1 MSGLFRNT
9 KLMFLMM
16 FALFQVLPISA
27 SAAGTM
33 IKGRVFTEAGPLS
46 AAKVFAFNSFD
57 DLQKGKPP
65 VASAVTDPDG
75 VYQLKLNS
83 GSYYFIARGDSE
95 GRHYFAYHGAN
106 PIKVGDDKFWL
117 ALMANPEKSL
127 EYVDGATGIE
137 GSILYKGKPVDGAFV
152 AIYTPGK
159 KYKGL
164 GVKTESVGID
174 GKFKISLLSD
184 SYMVFAKKNFKGMS
198 NRPLQKGD
206 LWCYN
211 SNNPVEVKDGKSTRI
226 ELSCFPVND
235 RASFSTA
242 PTIKEDDL
250 KTFADRRTSSGGGIR
265 GRVTNPEGKP
275 IANIAVQA
283 YMLTA
288 PVTQMYHF
296 AHGTEY
302 ATITDESGRFFIPVD
317 EDGDYGVLARNVL
330 GDGPHRGE
338 TFGFYQGN
346 SRYAVTFKKG
356 QMVEN
361 INILADK
368 VMQQPKESAD
378 KKATEIVGTR
388 VGEPVLLTDSVIVN
402 DTVWQGEIHISGV
415 ISVKRGA
422 TLTIRPGTL
431 VKFKKVDRDNNKV
444 GDGEIMVEGRLFA
457 KGTSDKKIVFTS
469 AEEKPKVND
478 WSYVQ
483 FISSDPDNVIENCQF
498 EYAYAGL
505 MIHYAN
511 VSISNS
517 LFRNNRRGMHFT
529 STDMPVDHCSF
540 VDNQIGVYF
549 VRFEGKVRFT
559 NNEISR
565 NDIGVQF
572 VRQHIN
578 LVDFENLDQGK
589 EPPRFDGNNIHDN
602 RKYNFSLGE
611 GQERDINVSG
621 NWWGSTNRDVIS
633 EAIYDRS
640 NDKTLGKIEFEPFLK
655 SSVKDSGVRGT
666 VN

>member
-1 MSGLFRNT
+1 MN
-9 KLMFLMM
+9 
-16 FALFQVLPISA
+16 
-27 SAAGTM
+27 
-33 IKGRVFTEAGPLS
+33 
-46 AAKVFAFNSFD
+46 
-57 DLQKGKPP
+57 
-65 VASAVTDPDG
+65 
-75 VYQLKLNS
+75 LKS
-83 GSYYFIARGDSE
+83 GSYYFIARGDLE

-106 PIKVGDDKFWL
+106 PIKVTDDKFWL
-117 ALMANPEKSL
+117 ALMANQEKPV
-127 EYVDGATGIE
+127 EYVDGASGIE
-137 GSILYKGKPVDGAFV
+137 GSILYKGKPVDGAYV
-152 AIYTPGK
+152 AIYKPGN

-164 GVKTESVGID
+164 GVKTESVGSD
-174 GKFKISLLSD
+174 GHFKVKLFPD
-184 SYMVFAKKNFKGMS
+184 RYMVFAKKNFKGMS

-211 SNNPVEVKDGKSTRI
+211 SNNPVEVKDGKSTRL

-235 RASFSTA
+235 RASFATA
-242 PTIKEDDL
+242 AIVKEDDL
-250 KTFADRRTSSGGGIR
+250 KTFAERRSSSAGGGIR
-265 GRVTNPEGKP
+265 GRVTDLDGSP

-302 ATITDESGRFFIPVD
+302 ATITDDAGRFFIPVD
-317 EDGDYGVLARNVL
+317 EDGDFGLLARNVL

-338 TFGFYQGN
+338 LFGFYQGN

-368 VMQQPKESAD
+368 VMQPPKESAG
-378 KKATEIVGTR
+378 KKEVVIVGTR
-388 VGEPVLLTDSVIVN
+388 VGEPVLISDTVITG
-402 DTVWQGEIHISGV
+402 DTVWQGEIHVSGV

-422 TLTIRPGTL
+422 TLTVRPGTA
-431 VKFKKVDRDNNKV
+431 VKFKKVDRDKNNV
-444 GDGEIMVEGRLFA
+444 GDGEIMVEGRLIA
-457 KGTSDKKIVFTS
+457 KGTPDRKIIFTS
-469 AEEKPKVND
+469 AEKNPKVND

-511 VSISNS
+511 VTISDT

-529 STDMPVDHCSF
+529 STDMPVDHCTF

-549 VRFEGKVRFT
+549 VRFEGNVRFT
-559 NNEISR
+559 NNEIAN

-572 VRQHIN
+572 VKQHIN
-578 LVDFENLDQGK
+578 LVDFENLDQGN
-589 EPPRFDGNNIHDN
+589 EPPRFDGNNIHNN
-602 RKYNFSLGE
+602 RKYNYSLGE
-611 GQERDINVSG
+611 DQGRDINVSG
-621 NWWGSTNRDVIS
+621 NWWGSANRDVV
-633 EAIYDRS
+633 ADTIYDRNS
-640 NDKTLGKIEFEPFLK
+640 DKTLGRIIFEPFLK
-655 SSVKDSGVRGT
+655 TPVTDAGVRNRT
-666 VN
+666 PETK